1 MSKENFHQFIGFF
14 FRFAGSALVYFK
26 ANPNGLC
33 LVNLTTFLYLTFYS
47 PLVYSAFLSPFFK
60 TAQPQ
65 LLFSYKAMNE
75 EGDADDD
82 VRATQ
87 TGSLQFSL
95 DNSPNEV
102 ESQPI
107 VRNPNANQ
115 PFMSEGL
122 ASPEIAEN
130 TIIDPLRY

>member
-1 MSKENFHQFIGFF
+1 MQ
-14 FRFAGSALVYFK
+14 
-26 ANPNGLC
+26 
-33 LVNLTTFLYLTFYS
+33 
-47 PLVYSAFLSPFFK
+47 
-60 TAQPQ
+60 
-65 LLFSYKAMNE
+65 E
-75 EGDADDD
+75 EGDGDDD

-87 TGSLQFSL
+87 TGSIQFSL

-130 TIIDPLRY
+130 TIVDPLRY